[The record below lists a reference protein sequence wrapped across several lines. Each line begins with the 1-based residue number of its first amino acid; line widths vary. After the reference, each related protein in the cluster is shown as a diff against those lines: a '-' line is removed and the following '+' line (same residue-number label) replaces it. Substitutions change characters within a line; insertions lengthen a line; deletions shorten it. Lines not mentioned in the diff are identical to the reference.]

1 MPISN
6 TNPSSV
12 NNKNNTSS
20 GIKRSEPNTGFNNNK
35 NQTKHQKQ
43 EYKLKTN
50 IYEYYIENIDL
61 GQIQPKKIKKREGTE
76 PKYYKIQ
83 DKENIDLKSKLLFN
97 VVYSPDEITNQT
109 GGWNRETFNEYY
121 NTSIVR
127 NLNIVPTNIFKFEN
141 IKQIY
146 DLLQKCINN
155 NKIKYNIDETNLN
168 RLFTSSLIGQYKD
181 ESFIYKFKYNNKKII
196 TFGDFHGSYHTF
208 FRHMERFYHKGIIL
222 YNEQGEPYLNED
234 YVLLFLGDLIDRGN
248 HAAEIL
254 IYLLL
259 LVKNSPN
266 NIIINR
272 GNHESFTQYKK
283 DGFYNEIEKKLK
295 STTNVNENNAPTNVN
310 TNNAQTN
317 VNTNQKQDIPIT
329 FESINNS
336 FVKFFATC
344 PCAVILHN
352 ENSNKRIWCCHGCI
366 PVFIGFPKDINLYR
380 DINDETK
387 NTIFVNNY
395 ITLFCMWNDLNVDN
409 DTLYKSK
416 REFTDI
422 NLGTLSEFMRETNIS
437 FVIRGHQ
444 DSDANTVIGN
454 NGKNLNK
461 NFNRLNPLYAA
472 NEALIEH
479 GYDIQKIYTVDE
491 PTESRSTNGSIA
503 YININGVENNKLY
516 NDNNELQD
524 DNVNIITI
532 SNNTDNSR
540 SLLRDSYVVI
550 EEEVQ
555 QQTAG
560 RRKQNRKSR
569 KSKKQNKKSR
579 KSNKKQNR
587 KSRKSNKK

>member
-6 TNPSSV
+6 TNS
-12 NNKNNTSS
+12 SS
-20 GIKRSEPNTGFNNNK
+20 GIKRSEPNTGFNTI
-35 NQTKHQKQ
+35 NQTKQQKQ

-61 GQIQPKKIKKREGTE
+61 GQIQPKKIKKREGSE

-168 RLFTSSLIGQYKD
+168 RLFTSSLNGQYKD

-254 IYLLL
+254 IFLLL

-295 STTNVNENNAPTNVN
+295 STTNVNKNNAPTNVN

-366 PVFIGFPKDINLYR
+366 PVFIGFPKDDNLYR
-380 DINDETK
+380 DINDITK

-409 DTLYKSK
+409 DTLSKSK
-416 REFTDI
+416 RQFTDI
-422 NLGTLSEFMRETNIS
+422 NLGTLSEFMKETNIS

-472 NEALIEH
+472 HEALIEH
-479 GYDIQKIYTVDE
+479 GYDIQKIYTVST
-491 PTESRSTNGSIA
+491 PTESQSTNGSIA
-503 YININGVENNKLY
+503 YIDINGVENNKLY

-540 SLLRDSYVVI
+540 KLLRDSYVVI

-560 RRKQNRKSR
+560 RRKQNRKSL